1 MQFNKERS
9 IWKRTLYCGAKKTE
23 YIFQIGRREVI
34 SFMQIGA
41 LLAQMDECF
50 CRAIMNHS
58 SCRGMLARGYG
69 APDLTSLSA

>member
-1 MQFNKERS
+1 MQFNKGEKHLGTYFVLWGR
-9 IWKRTLYCGAKKTE
+9 KTE

-34 SFMQIGA
+34 SFMQMGA
-41 LLAQMDECF
+41 LLAQMDACF

-58 SCRGMLARGYG
+58 SCREMLARGYG